1 MKLLG
6 SKPGDFGWKPVAATG
21 YAVIILTFGFLG
33 GWAAVAEID
42 KAVIAN
48 GYVSIETNS
57 KTVQH
62 FEGGIVKEILVKE
75 GARVKEGDVL
85 FRLQPIQAQ
94 ANTDL
99 LVQQLETSLALEAR
113 LVAERDSS
121 KEIVWPAELESQMQE
136 PYLKRALTDQSHEFE
151 QRRVSLEG
159 QVSVLRS
166 RIEQLQKE
174 IEGIGME
181 KDSAEKQETYIN
193 AELVNLREAAAKQ
206 LVPMARVYAQERE
219 RTRLEGI
226 IGRAIADT
234 AKANGSV
241 SEVNIQIQQLRQKF
255 QEEVSAS
262 LIDVRQKIADARE
275 RIRVARDVLKRI
287 TIEAPRTGTVQNLKV
302 FTVGQVIRPAEA
314 LLEVVPDDEPFV
326 VNAQFSPSDID
337 SIHAGMNA
345 EIRFPA
351 FHSRTVPVMTGL
363 LETISHDRLLDDQ
376 TRQYYFLAVIS
387 LKRADIPEEY
397 RSRLRSGMPAE
408 VIIASGQ
415 RTVLSYIVSPL
426 SSAMHKAFLE

>member
-1 MKLLG
+1 
-6 SKPGDFGWKPVAATG
+6 
-21 YAVIILTFGFLG
+21 
-33 GWAAVAEID
+33 
-42 KAVIAN
+42 
-48 GYVSIETNS
+48 
-57 KTVQH
+57 
-62 FEGGIVKEILVKE
+62 
-75 GARVKEGDVL
+75 
-85 FRLQPIQAQ
+85 
-94 ANTDL
+94 
-99 LVQQLETSLALEAR
+99 
-113 LVAERDSS
+113 
-121 KEIVWPAELESQMQE
+121 
-136 PYLKRALTDQSHEFE
+136 
-151 QRRVSLEG
+151 
-159 QVSVLRS
+159 
-166 RIEQLQKE
+166 
-174 IEGIGME
+174 
-181 KDSAEKQETYIN
+181 
-193 AELVNLREAAAKQ
+193 
-206 LVPMARVYAQERE
+206 
-219 RTRLEGI
+219 
-226 IGRAIADT
+226 
-234 AKANGSV
+234 
-241 SEVNIQIQQLRQKF
+241 
-255 QEEVSAS
+255 
-262 LIDVRQKIADARE
+262 
-275 RIRVARDVLKRI
+275 VLKRI

>member
-1 MKLLG
+1 
-6 SKPGDFGWKPVAATG
+6 
-21 YAVIILTFGFLG
+21 
-33 GWAAVAEID
+33 
-42 KAVIAN
+42 
-48 GYVSIETNS
+48 
-57 KTVQH
+57 
-62 FEGGIVKEILVKE
+62 
-75 GARVKEGDVL
+75 
-85 FRLQPIQAQ
+85 
-94 ANTDL
+94 
-99 LVQQLETSLALEAR
+99 
-113 LVAERDSS
+113 
-121 KEIVWPAELESQMQE
+121 MQE